1 MNDGLIPQRY
11 AKALY
16 KFAIENGKSEVVYEE
31 MKVVVSSFEANPD
44 LLKVLANPY
53 VSKDDKGNLLL
64 AAAGDKREEA
74 YENFVKLIL
83 ENKRECY
90 AYHCALAYRQIY
102 RKENNI
108 SQVEVVT
115 AAKLGDDELNKIC
128 NLVQESYKG
137 KTLEFTYTINPDII
151 GGFII
156 NLDGKVCE
164 HNTVAVVAGKTERD
178 RICVLVLCTYGLC
191 GC

>member
-128 NLVQESYKG
+128 NIVQESYKG

-156 NLDGKVCE
+156 NLDGKVYD
-164 HNTVAVVAGKTERD
+164 NSIKTQLERLKKHIKNGD
-178 RICVLVLCTYGLC
+178 EA
-191 GC
+191 

>member
-102 RKENNI
+102 RNENNI

-156 NLDGKVCE
+156 NVDSIRMDASISNEIEQLRL
-164 HNTVAVVAGKTERD
+164 NLLSRN
-178 RICVLVLCTYGLC
+178 
-191 GC
+191 

>member
-83 ENKRECY
+83 ENKRERY

-108 SQVEVVT
+108 SQVEIVT

-156 NLDGKVCE
+156 NVDSIRMDASISNEIEQLRL
-164 HNTVAVVAGKTERD
+164 NLLSRN
-178 RICVLVLCTYGLC
+178 
-191 GC
+191 